1 MGIVLISGESPSVSA
16 DDHGRII
23 HKGLLLLLL
32 VLCCGDVWLLLLVMM
47 MMLWLLLR
55 KLLDVVDVAV
65 ALDVP

>member
-1 MGIVLISGESPSVSA
+1 MGIVLISGESPSVSG

-23 HKGLLLLLL
+23 YKGLLL

-47 MMLWLLLR
+47 MLRWLLR

-65 ALDVP
+65 ALDVPKGVL